1 MKLDFTDITVKQ
13 VLHSCY
19 DNENRD
25 PPYEGYCSENER
37 KIMNKLAEMG
47 LITVLLPNNT
57 KSLNHYAIRF
67 TDKGRA
73 TFLENGKMLDCY
85 CL

>member
-25 PPYEGYCSENER
+25 IPCEGYCSEKER
-37 KIMNKLAEMG
+37 NIMKKLAGMG
-47 LITVLLPNNT
+47 LITILSYNDT
-57 KSLNHYAIRF
+57 KSLNHYAVCF

-73 TFLENGKMLDCY
+73 MFLTNGKLLDCY
-85 CL
+85 CI